1 MNKSIPARFLRD
13 STQLLEVPQ
22 SEFLDKPQCKN
33 PLDQKSRLDFF
44 KLLRGKSKDTPAQPK
59 VNPKQKQTRQF
70 NTAVWLSFK
79 NPPEKPVA
87 LLLQYKDSKGEFA
100 VVVDESVPD
109 SSTTM
114 MLSGDT
120 YLEFYGE
127 LEYLRAIATG
137 LKQEH
142 LFFVE
147 DVHVQRIRSKNAN
160 KDTTNYWLV
169 SSK

>member
-1 MNKSIPARFLRD
+1 MNKSIPTRFLRD
-13 STQLLEVPQ
+13 STKLLEVPL
-22 SEFLDKPQCKN
+22 SEFLDRPKCEN

-44 KLLRGKSKDTPAQPK
+44 KLLRGKSKEAPTQPK
-59 VNPKQKQTRQF
+59 VNPNLKQAHQF

-100 VVVDESVPD
+100 IVVDESVPD

-127 LEYLRAIATG
+127 LEYLKAIATG
-137 LKQEH
+137 LKREH

-147 DVHVQRIRSKNAN
+147 DVHVQRIRTKEEQ
-160 KDTTNYWLV
+160 KDKTNYWLV
-169 SSK
+169 SND